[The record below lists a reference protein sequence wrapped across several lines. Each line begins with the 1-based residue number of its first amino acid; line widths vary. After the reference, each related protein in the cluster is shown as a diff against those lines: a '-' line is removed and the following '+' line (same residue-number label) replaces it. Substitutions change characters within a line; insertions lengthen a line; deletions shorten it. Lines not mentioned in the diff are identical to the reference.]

1 MYFLNKRVVF
11 ASLCS
16 PNFYS
21 YLIQTQL
28 RQRKQK
34 KESHSGN
41 QSSSHRRRSSS
52 QSPKPHSGFN
62 YFLKEQSTVL
72 EYNKKYFKHLT
83 YITIFHCPFVNTN
96 SFHIVF
102 VSNTMGIHYVFT
114 AFGTNHQ
121 SLQFTRLG
129 HISVPSTDILVL

>member
-83 YITIFHCPFVNTN
+83 YITIFHCPFVN
-96 SFHIVF
+96 SLYIVLH
-102 VSNTMGIHYVFT
+102 TMGIHYVT
-114 AFGTNHQ
+114 
-121 SLQFTRLG
+121 
-129 HISVPSTDILVL
+129 SVPQKSIPSAVVIHYCAWYTFLPNRCYCIW

>member
-62 YFLKEQSTVL
+62 CFLKEQSTVL
-72 EYNKKYFKHLT
+72 EYTKKSFKHLMLNHFFPLSVCKFT
-83 YITIFHCPFVNTN
+83 LNCTKHNGNTLCN
-96 SFHIVF
+96 VCSAEKYSIAVI
-102 VSNTMGIHYVFT
+102 IHYCAWYTFLP
-114 AFGTNHQ
+114 N
-121 SLQFTRLG
+121 RCYC
-129 HISVPSTDILVL
+129 IW